1 MLRLSAVQVE
11 SLWDDVLPDEV
22 RALPEDLAALD
33 ELLCDPALLATIEQ
47 RWQRQAEAVGRSAP
61 SVGRPTISMATYVRL
76 MVIKHRTGWGYET
89 LMREVSDSL
98 HLRRF
103 CLIALGERVPD
114 ESTVRKLTRRLGAE
128 VVHELTRVV
137 IANAR
142 REKRFRPRAARIDS
156 TVVEAD
162 IRYPTDSGL
171 AADGVRALA
180 REGRKLAARSAP
192 SAPRSGIARGRP
204 AAGYG
209 R

>member
-1 MLRLSAVQVE
+1 MLRLSSVQVE

-33 ELLCDPALLATIEQ
+33 ELLRDPALLAPIEQ
-47 RWQRQAEAVGRSAP
+47 RWQRQAEAVGRAAS

-76 MVIKHRTGWGYET
+76 MVVKHRTGWGYET

-103 CLIALGERVPD
+103 CLIALGERVAD

-137 IANAR
+137 IAKAR
-142 REKRFRPRAARIDS
+142 REKRFRPERRGS
-156 TVVEAD
+156 
-162 IRYPTDSGL
+162 IRPWSRPTCAIRPTPDWPPTGS
-171 AADGVRALA
+171 R
-180 REGRKLAARSAP
+180 RW
-192 SAPRSGIARGRP
+192 RGRG
-204 AAGYG
+204 AGW